1 MKNMG
6 GMASL
11 MDKLPAQFQQAA
23 GNANMDQA
31 DKQVRRMVGII
42 DSMTK
47 AERAKP
53 ELIKPPASAAS
64 RPAPVCRCR
73 K

>member
-1 MKNMG
+1 MG

-23 GNANMDQA
+23 NGANMDQA

-42 DSMTK
+42 DSMTPQN
-47 AERAKP
+47 AP
-53 ELIKPPASAAS
+53 S
-64 RPAPVCRCR
+64 RN
-73 K
+73 